1 MKKYSKT
8 TAAWAKRWRCC
19 WRCGR
24 RGTWPESLSIHHF
37 VRGSF
42 RHKNDLATTAML
54 CRECHEEDE
63 HNGDSLG
70 LLGMLAL
77 KRRWDPEHYDL
88 ARVNQLRGRAAN
100 AIT

>member
-1 MKKYSKT
+1 
-8 TAAWAKRWRCC
+8 
-19 WRCGR
+19 
-24 RGTWPESLSIHHF
+24 
-37 VRGSF
+37 
-42 RHKNDLATTAML
+42 ML

-100 AIT
+100 AITEDDVTQFATTGDDF